1 MVLYLK
7 KIQNKMSQGTN
18 WKWVKMTVKGSII
31 DYTDKYRIY
40 RDGRVESMKRA
51 GRAGTQQLFLSVSSD
66 NKVNLRSNKHRN
78 SFSLHRLIAYH
89 FIPNPDSFKYV
100 MHVNNDL
107 SDHSIDNL
115 MWVKTLPR
123 KPKTEKD
130 VINNIILKLSKLEL
144 GELEIISIE
153 NILSK
158 KK

>member
-1 MVLYLK
+1 
-7 KIQNKMSQGTN
+7 MSQGTN
-18 WKWVKMTVKGSII
+18 WKWVKMPVKGVTI

-66 NKVNLRSNKHRN
+66 NKVNLRNNKHRN
-78 SFSLHRLIAYH
+78 GFSLHRLIAYH

-100 MHVNNDL
+100 MHINNDL
-107 SDHSIDNL
+107 SNNSIENL

-123 KPKTEKD
+123 KPRTEKD
-130 VINNIILKLSKLEL
+130 VINDMILKLSKLEL

-153 NILSK
+153 KILSK
-158 KK
+158 NK

>member
-107 SDHSIDNL
+107 SDNSIENL

-123 KPKTEKD
+123 KPKTEED
-130 VINNIILKLSKLEL
+130 IINNIILKLSKLEL
-144 GELEIISIE
+144 GELEIVSIE
-153 NILSK
+153 KILSK
-158 KK
+158 NK